1 MSTIIL
7 ASYLYHCI
15 LTSQHRYKKY
25 DKNRHSVE
33 KKNLF
38 LNMLVI
44 AKMPHIMSFQ
54 IQYSTCKSAKSSSPA
69 DAVCTCRTP
78 LHVILQLGSLSKKS
92 FSEPWILYICR
103 ISKSCTKVRMNAW
116 QNERAKDWRNIELFL
131 IICREFSL
139 IGLALIA
146 VGTGG
151 IKPCV
156 SSFGGN
162 KVYNLSFIQF

>member
-7 ASYLYHCI
+7 ASYLHHCI
-15 LTSQHRYKKY
+15 HTSQHRYKKY

-38 LNMLVI
+38 LNILVI

-54 IQYSTCKSAKSSSPA
+54 IQYVQIGKIFESRWCSLYLPYTPA
-69 DAVCTCRTP
+69 CYIT
-78 LHVILQLGSLSKKS
+78 IGSLSKKS
-92 FSEPWILYICR
+92 FSEPGILYICR